1 MRGQTSV
8 CMNLEKLEAGLKVR
22 HGEELDGE
30 EAHAADEN
38 TQERCVAAVL
48 PNSPQEKLGH
58 NREAVEKGEAAA
70 AATTTTTTAT
80 KQQLFPATS
89 ACLIH
94 INTAIQL
101 SKQANNSASVWCLAF
116 FHFVQEAKH
125 YNDIHQLSKESLWSK
140 TVRVEDTLLFAL
152 LA

>member
-80 KQQLFPATS
+80 TP
-89 ACLIH
+89 
-94 INTAIQL
+94 NTMTR
-101 SKQANNSASVWCLAF
+101 F
-116 FHFVQEAKH
+116 FFF
-125 YNDIHQLSKESLWSK
+125 
-140 TVRVEDTLLFAL
+140 LLFVIL
-152 LA
+152 RFFM